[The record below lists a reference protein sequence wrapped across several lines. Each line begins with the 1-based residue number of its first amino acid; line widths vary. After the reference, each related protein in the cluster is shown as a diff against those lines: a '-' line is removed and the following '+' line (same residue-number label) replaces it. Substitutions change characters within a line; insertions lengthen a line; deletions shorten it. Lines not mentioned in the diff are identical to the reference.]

1 MKIIF
6 VHGTGVRQPAFAATF
21 KTVQMNVAHFLP
33 TVSVVPCYWGDLGSN
48 IGKGLSVPLYD
59 QSKSLGQDEK
69 ESDAP
74 ERWALL
80 YDDPLIELRLLATK
94 SISEDA
100 LGLGE
105 ASVPT
110 MRDALSVLR
119 AQIDAGAWPGE
130 LSPSSSAVLAIEAIE
145 AFNEFDA
152 AIDAGACLESSG
164 AQGLDPVRLLVARAV
179 TAGWIVEEMRTGVP
193 SIPATVRDEVLRLAF
208 EMLGGNS
215 EQTKGLVGDFI
226 AALTKPLEA
235 LLQAI
240 VIDPLWQGAAAGG
253 RAYRH
258 SIAQGATPGVGDI
271 LLYQARGER
280 IRAFITGAIDA
291 ASKIDDEPV
300 ILLAH
305 SLGGIA
311 CIDLLI
317 ATHQPNVKGVI
328 TVGSQAPFLYEIG
341 ALTQLE
347 APDELPSH
355 MPPWLNIYDQDDM
368 LSFKA
373 VPIMKGGN
381 GISDREIRSHQPF
394 PAAHSAYWSNPPV
407 WEQIKAFV
415 ESVHP

>member
-21 KTVQMNVAHFLP
+21 KTVQMNVAQFLP
-33 TVSVVPCYWGDLGSN
+33 TASVVPCYWGDLGSN

-59 QSKSLGQDEK
+59 QSKSIGQDEK
-69 ESDAP
+69 EFDAP
-74 ERWALL
+74 ERWAFL
-80 YDDPLIELRLLATK
+80 YEDPLIELRLLATQD
-94 SISEDA
+94 ISEDS
-100 LGLGE
+100 LGE
-105 ASVPT
+105 ASAPT
-110 MRDALSVLR
+110 IRGALTVLR
-119 AQIDAGAWPGE
+119 KEIDAGVWPGVE
-130 LSPSSSAVLAIEAIE
+130 LSSSSSAVLAIEAIE
-145 AFNEFDA
+145 AFDELDA

-179 TAGWIVEEMRTGVP
+179 TAGWIVEEMKADVP
-193 SIPATVRDEVLRLAF
+193 SIPATVRDKVLGQAF
-208 EMLGGNS
+208 ELLGGNS
-215 EQTKGLVGDFI
+215 EQAKGLIGDFI
-226 AALTKPLEA
+226 AVLTKPLQA
-235 LLQAI
+235 LLQTI

-258 SIAQGATPGVGDI
+258 TIAQGATPGVGDI

-280 IRAFITGAIDA
+280 IRAFIAEAIDA
-291 ASKIDDEPV
+291 ASINGEEPV

-317 ATHQPNVKGVI
+317 ATHQPSVKGVI

-347 APDELPSH
+347 APEELPSH
-355 MPPWLNIYDQDDM
+355 MAPWLNIYDQDDM

-373 VPIMKGGN
+373 LPIMKGGN
-381 GISDREIRSHQPF
+381 GISDSEIRSYQPF

-415 ESVHP
+415 ESVRP